1 MLSRQ
6 EVQQKLQSA
15 VPTMF
20 EKDDNAKFRFI
31 IGLVTLDPL
40 TGTSAA
46 ACQQVLTDCCPSL
59 MPLTN
64 AMRFAGY
71 AVKYGLQQYS
81 NPSWHPELHGQGFL
95 ICCGSSASHTHCDS
109 SASHHQKVI

>member
-20 EKDDNAKFRFI
+20 EKDDNAKFRFV

-40 TGTSAA
+40 AGTSAA
-46 ACQQVLTDCCPSL
+46 ACLQVLTDCCPSL

-64 AMRFAGY
+64 AMRFAGS
-71 AVKYGLQQYS
+71 AVKYGSQQYS
-81 NPSWHPELHGQGFL
+81 NPSWHPELRGQGFH
-95 ICCGSSASHTHCDS
+95 ICCDS
-109 SASHHQKVI
+109 SASHHQKSYSLLC